1 MGGKGNEGWEK
12 FRLERKGR
20 RGGGMKRDDVEAK
33 EEGRYTQYV
42 VSRVVQWI
50 HVHLKCVH
58 T

>member
-1 MGGKGNEGWEK
+1 ME
-12 FRLERKGR
+12 
-20 RGGGMKRDDVEAK
+20 VEAK

>member
-1 MGGKGNEGWEK
+1 ME
-12 FRLERKGR
+12 
-20 RGGGMKRDDVEAK
+20 VEAK
-33 EEGRYTQYV
+33 EEGGDTQYV